1 MSIFDFFKGKP
12 KALGDKPKQTNPEV
26 EALLSIMKMMGNMN
40 ENGITSDQFPDGVGE
55 FGHSVDNPIPCD
67 TIIGSNSYLSQL
79 RWSGH
84 PVTNN
89 RIGSFGSEIIEHP
102 IDGYRISSSDGKELA
117 TIYISPYQK
126 KNSSLAPRGF
136 TLAG

>member
-26 EALLSIMKMMGNMN
+26 EALLSIMKMMGDMN
-40 ENGITSDQFPDGVGE
+40 VNGITSDQFPDGVGE
-55 FGHSVDNPIPCD
+55 FGYSVDNPVPCD
-67 TIIGSNSYLSQL
+67 TVIGSNTYLSQL
-79 RWSGH
+79 RLNGH
-84 PVTNN
+84 PVTNI

-102 IDGYRISSSDGKELA
+102 IDGYRICSSDGNELA

-126 KNSSLAPRGF
+126 KNSSIAPRGF
-136 TLAG
+136 ALAG